1 MGSAVATRRDRAAI
15 RTGPSWCRFAPDL
28 DGSSKRDLLAD
39 PDLLFA
45 DPGCEIIKDQ
55 RKVKVGRIWLEI
67 DGQPKGIYLKRY
79 NAFSWRYRLASLF
92 VPSGASRSW
101 IGAGMLM
108 RSGFQTGRP
117 IAAVEF
123 RSCGM
128 LTKSFY
134 LSEEIPGGRTVDTY
148 WREELIPLG
157 GREGLLRRRN
167 FLRALAGLFRSLHGK
182 NIYHNDLKDANIL
195 VRAGQHHE
203 EGFYLLDLEGI
214 REYRYLNR
222 RRQVKNL
229 VQLNRTMGK
238 FLRRSEKL
246 FWLQG
251 YLGPTFHDRKE
262 RRAWVERTLRVS
274 GRRDR
279 ISLRKRG

>member
-1 MGSAVATRRDRAAI
+1 M
-15 RTGPSWCRFAPDL
+15 
-28 DGSSKRDLLAD
+28 
-39 PDLLFA
+39 
-45 DPGCEIIKDQ
+45 
-55 RKVKVGRIWLEI
+55 
-67 DGQPKGIYLKRY
+67 KRY

-101 IGAGMLM
+101 IGAGTLM

-195 VRAGQHHE
+195 VRTGQNHE

-214 REYRYLNR
+214 RQYRYLNR

-238 FLRRSEKL
+238 YLTRTERIHFLKV
-246 FWLQG
+246 
-251 YLGPTFHDRKE
+251 YLDQLYSQRYE
-262 RRAWVERTLRVS
+262 RRRWVATILKRSKKKDER
-274 GRRDR
+274 
-279 ISLRKRG
+279 SLRKRGPGL

>member
-1 MGSAVATRRDRAAI
+1 VATRHDRVAI
-15 RTGPSWCRFAPDL
+15 RTGPSWSRFAPDL
-28 DGSSKRDLLAD
+28 DGSSKPDLLAD

-45 DPGCEIIKDQ
+45 DPRCEVIKDQ
-55 RKVKVGRIWLEI
+55 RKIKVGRIWLEI
-67 DGQPKGIYLKRY
+67 EGEPRRIYLKRY

-101 IGAGMLM
+101 IGAGILV

-123 RSCGM
+123 RSWGM

-134 LSEEIPGGRTVDTY
+134 LSEEIPGGRTADTY

-167 FLRALAGLFRSLHGK
+167 FLTALAGLFRSLHAK

-195 VRAGQHHE
+195 VRAGQSHE

-238 FLRRSEKL
+238 YLTRTERIHFL
-246 FWLQG
+246 QV
-251 YLGPTFHDRKE
+251 YLDQLYGQRWE
-262 RRAWVERTLRVS
+262 RRRWVATILKRSKKKDER
-274 GRRDR
+274 
-279 ISLRKRG
+279 SLRKRSPGL